1 MARLKDLSPIKKQ
14 LFFSLRDGMKR
25 LLSDDCTDEEVAY
38 MIEKTNTESKG
49 YFSRSS
55 FVNYDEAGRILG
67 IGNRTSL
74 KALLDSHGIKMQRV
88 NNQRVGFLRREVEQL
103 VTSRNKKGHANP

>member
-14 LFFSLRDGMKR
+14 LFYALRDGMKR

-49 YFSRSS
+49 YFNRSR
-55 FVNYDEAGRILG
+55 FVNYDEAMRILG
-67 IGNRTSL
+67 IGNRDTL
-74 KALLDSHGIKMQRV
+74 KTLLDKHGIKQHKI
-88 NNQRVGFLRREVEQL
+88 NNTKVGFLRSDVEAL
-103 VTSRNKKGHANP
+103 IKHYAKD